1 MRKCKEY
8 NTYNVLCNE
17 CDYPKNINCFKKHM
31 FRNLKEDL
39 QIAID
44 NDYDMEIITYDDEI
58 YNGTICEFTDET
70 LTIVNSVLVVEII
83 HFDDIKNYKLLD

>member
-8 NTYNVLCNE
+8 NFYNVLCNE
-17 CDYPKNINCFKKHM
+17 CDYPKNINCAKRHM

-44 NDYDMEIITYDDEI
+44 NDYDMEIVTYDDEI
-58 YNGTICEFTDET
+58 HRGTICEFADEA
-70 LTIVNSVLVVEII
+70 LTIVNSVLVVII
-83 HFDDIKNYKLLD
+83 IDFDDIRDYKLLD